1 MQNTI
6 TYLKWLEL
14 QNYKHRSI
22 QTLIS
27 LKNQLENY
35 LNEQALELSTEH
47 LKHFASWASDQGY
60 SLVYQRQL
68 HWGVW
73 VYCRYLKQVQGL
85 KIQAYLSKIKQV
97 DNRRKALNETQL
109 KTIATWLKKEQKNYW
124 LNQALWTLFYGCG
137 LWRTEALNLELKDL
151 NISQKL
157 LSVATI
163 KGGRKRLLPLSK
175 KQLGALVNYINEE
188 RCTPKES
195 YQNKLFIGKRGGK
208 AAHLLAK
215 QLHQWQEGTEL
226 GAVLCWHVL
235 RHSIAT
241 ELVQKGMKL
250 EEVSR
255 FLGHSSIESTTRY
268 LHYNPISNEL

>member
-1 MQNTI
+1 MENTI

-14 QNYKHRSI
+14 QNYKYRSI

-35 LNEQALELSTEH
+35 LNKEALELSTEH
-47 LKHFASWASDQGY
+47 LKHFASWVSNQGY

-68 HWGVW
+68 YWGVW
-73 VYCRYLKQVQGL
+73 VYCRYLKQVEGI
-85 KIQAYLSKIKQV
+85 KIQAYLHKIKQV

-109 KTIATWLKKEQKNYW
+109 KGIATWLKKEPQNYW
-124 LNQALWTLFYGCG
+124 LNQALWALFYGCG
-137 LWRTEALNLELKDL
+137 LRRTEALNLEKKDL

-157 LSVATI
+157 LSVQTI

-175 KQLGALVNYINEE
+175 KQLEALLNYINEE
-188 RCTPKES
+188 RHSPKEN
-195 YQNKLFIGKRGGK
+195 YENKLFIGKRGGK
-208 AAHLLAK
+208 AAHLLAN
-215 QLHQWQEGTEL
+215 QLHHWQEGTGL

-268 LHYNPISNEL
+268 LHYNPISYEL